1 MADTNRNPWFALV
14 RDSAFVAAIVAGVAG
29 AWVIADALGDL
40 EAQLARAGAKDEH
53 LAVLIDRN
61 VKAIDRNVKAID
73 RNAEAIDRNAEAID
87 RNAEA
92 MERVFEAIDR
102 NAKAIDRNMRTLD
115 RVFEAIDRNAEA
127 IDRNVE
133 TIDRN
138 AVAIGE
144 LKESVASLTGQYTE
158 HTRKHE
164 ELAGR

>member
-29 AWVIADALGDL
+29 AWVIANALGDL

-61 VKAIDRNVKAID
+61 VKAIDRNV
-73 RNAEAIDRNAEAID
+73 
-87 RNAEA
+87 EA
-92 MERVFEAIDR
+92 MERVFEAIDRNAKAIDRNAKAIDR

-164 ELAGR
+164 GLAGR

>member
-29 AWVIADALGDL
+29 AWVIANALGDL

-53 LAVLIDRN
+53 LAALIDRN
-61 VKAIDRNVKAID
+61 VKAIDRNV
-73 RNAEAIDRNAEAID
+73 ET
-87 RNAEA
+87 

-102 NAKAIDRNMRTLD
+102 NAKAIDRNAKAIDRNASAIDRNMRTLD
-115 RVFEAIDRNAEA
+115 RVFEAIDRNAKA

-144 LKESVASLTGQYTE
+144 LKESVASLTGQYAE

>member
-14 RDSAFVAAIVAGVAG
+14 RDSAIVAGVAG
-29 AWVIADALGDL
+29 AWVIANALGDL

-61 VKAIDRNVKAID
+61 VKAIDRN
-73 RNAEAIDRNAEAID
+73 AEAIDRNAEA
-87 RNAEA
+87 
-92 MERVFEAIDR
+92 
-102 NAKAIDRNMRTLD
+102 
-115 RVFEAIDRNAEA
+115 
-127 IDRNVE
+127 
-133 TIDRN
+133 IDRN

-144 LKESVASLTGQYTE
+144 LKESVASLTGQYAE

>member
-29 AWVIADALGDL
+29 AWVIANALGDL

-61 VKAIDRNVKAID
+61 VKAIDRNV
-73 RNAEAIDRNAEAID
+73 
-87 RNAEA
+87 EA
-92 MERVFEAIDR
+92 MERVFEAIDRNAKAIDRNAKAIDR

>member
-29 AWVIADALGDL
+29 AWVIANALGDL

-53 LAVLIDRN
+53 LAALIDRN
-61 VKAIDRNVKAID
+61 VKAIDRNV
-73 RNAEAIDRNAEAID
+73 
-87 RNAEA
+87 EA

-102 NAKAIDRNMRTLD
+102 NAKAIDRNVRTLD
-115 RVFEAIDRNAEA
+115 RIFEAIDRNAAAIDRNAEA

-144 LKESVASLTGQYTE
+144 LKKSVASLTGQYAE

>member
-73 RNAEAIDRNAEAID
+73 RNAEAIDRNAEA
-87 RNAEA
+87 

-102 NAKAIDRNMRTLD
+102 NAKAIDRNVRTLD

-127 IDRNVE
+127 IDRNAE

>member
-29 AWVIADALGDL
+29 AWVIANALGDL

-53 LAVLIDRN
+53 LAALIDRN
-61 VKAIDRNVKAID
+61 VKAIDRNV
-73 RNAEAIDRNAEAID
+73 EAID

-102 NAKAIDRNMRTLD
+102 NAKAIDRNVRTLD
-115 RVFEAIDRNAEA
+115 RIFEAIDRNAAA
-127 IDRNVE
+127 IDRNAE
-133 TIDRN
+133 TVDRN

>member
-29 AWVIADALGDL
+29 AWVIANALGDL

-53 LAVLIDRN
+53 LAALIDRN
-61 VKAIDRNVKAID
+61 VKAIDRNV
-73 RNAEAIDRNAEAID
+73 EAID

-102 NAKAIDRNMRTLD
+102 NAKAIDRNVRTLD
-115 RVFEAIDRNAEA
+115 RIFEAIDRNAEAIDRNAKA

-144 LKESVASLTGQYTE
+144 LKESVASLTGQYAE

>member
-1 MADTNRNPWFALV
+1 MAGTNRNPWFALV

-29 AWVIADALGDL
+29 AWVIANALGDL

-53 LAVLIDRN
+53 LAALIDRN
-61 VKAIDRNVKAID
+61 VKAIDRNV
-73 RNAEAIDRNAEAID
+73 EAID

-102 NAKAIDRNMRTLD
+102 NAKAIDRNVRTLD
-115 RVFEAIDRNAEA
+115 RIFEAIDRNAEA
-127 IDRNVE
+127 IDRNAK

-138 AVAIGE
+138 AEAIGE

-158 HTRKHE
+158 HTREHQD
-164 ELAGR
+164 LAGRLRR